1 MCSYYFL
8 EITLIVLNYKE
19 DSVDVNERKF
29 SFYIKEALKEV
40 FGEFGSSIN
49 YHVLKFEAG
58 KGIIRC
64 PSTFYVKFRGALTL
78 FGRHNSNT
86 IIFNTHRTSPC
97 LISFITNYT
106 TYKHVTSV

>member
-8 EITLIVLNYKE
+8 EITLNVLDRKGDN
-19 DSVDVNERKF
+19 VDVNDGKF

-40 FGEFGSSIN
+40 FGQFGSSVN
-49 YHVLKFEAG
+49 FDVLRFKAG

-64 PSTFYVKFRGALTL
+64 PSTFYIKFRGALTL

-86 IIFNTHRTSPC
+86 IAFNVHRASPC
-97 LISFITNYT
+97 LISFITEDRA
-106 TYKHVTSV
+106 YKHVTSN